1 MSTIRKQIWIKA
13 TTKNKRPKFDE
24 AAIFVSIRSICF
36 RLLCMG
42 AILIID
48 GLAKL

>member
-24 AAIFVSIRSICF
+24 AAIFCVYSFDMFSVAMYGCYTDYR
-36 RLLCMG
+36 RTG
-42 AILIID
+42 
-48 GLAKL
+48 